1 MPAMAEP
8 TNAPPPLLS
17 GVRVIESSLLGPGAI
32 TTHLADLGADVI
44 KVEPPQG
51 DYIRRMT
58 WPIVE
63 GDSLLHL
70 HIHRGKRSL
79 VLDLRQPEAIEVYRD
94 LVRGADAVVEA
105 MRPGSL
111 AKRGLGFDDLCQ
123 VNPRIVFC
131 TISGYGMTGPYH
143 DMPSHGIA
151 YDTWAGLVPPA
162 YDEDGYCYI
171 PEHPSMGIHA
181 GPLFGSF
188 GILAAILRARSTG
201 EGCQLEVAQSDA
213 AAYMDWYR
221 IETWKAYERPQSEV
235 TGNASDDFER
245 RAPGTA
251 GMKEGVRY
259 QMYETVDGHVLF
271 MASEQAFW
279 KNFCVGID
287 RADLF
292 ERWPGATYADHAR
305 GNRELQAILRDVFLS
320 RTSAAWIEFGAAA
333 NTPIAPVNTSKTI
346 AEDPQFADRL
356 PWIPAARLGAD
367 QLPFPVKVVN
377 EELPVPTRAPT
388 VGQHTDEVLADV
400 LGYDDARIAALR
412 SAGALG

>member
-79 VLDLRQPEAIEVYRD
+79 VLDLRQPAAIEVYRD

-400 LGYDDARIAALR
+400 LGYDHARISALR